1 MRTKQQK
8 IELFNDSF
16 QNYKRYQIPKAQLVI
31 ADIPYNLAENAY
43 ASSPSWYV
51 GGGTTRTV
59 KARKQSQHSLIQTV
73 ISEFLNTCTFAQRC

>member
-1 MRTKQQK
+1 MRTKQQR

-51 GGGTTRTV
+51 GGITRTV
-59 KARKQSQHSLIQTV
+59 KAKRQSHHSLILMG
-73 ISEFLNTCTFAQRC
+73 ISESLNTCTFAQKC